1 MATRVQIYLFIVEY
15 WVCILGLVGE
25 RVVAPC
31 PQHAKMRLA
40 CQAEFFAVC
49 FVRCDRDSKSPRGGS
64 RAGLGSGWGN
74 YGAQE

>member
-49 FVRCDRDSKSPRGGS
+49 FVRCDRDSKKPARREPGGH
-64 RAGLGSGWGN
+64 GVGSWV
-74 YGAQE
+74 ARLC